1 MNLAKPWRRIR
12 EKAELDDLRIH
23 DLRHQFASTGVDLH
37 EPLFLIGQALGH
49 ADSSTTE
56 RYSHAGADPV
66 WELSE
71 RIGEHIAAALSAKPK
86 TGRR

>member
-49 ADSSTTE
+49 ADASTTE
-56 RYSHAGADPV
+56 RYSHAGADPIR
-66 WELSE
+66 ETSE
-71 RIGEHIAAALSAKPK
+71 RIGEHIASALKGSS
-86 TGRR
+86 